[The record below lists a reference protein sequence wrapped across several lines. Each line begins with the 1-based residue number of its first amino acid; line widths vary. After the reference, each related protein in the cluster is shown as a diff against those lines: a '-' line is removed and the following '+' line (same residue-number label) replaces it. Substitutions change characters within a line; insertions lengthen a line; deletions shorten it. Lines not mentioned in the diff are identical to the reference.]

1 MLEAQTIILFSL
13 WKTYVGPALG
23 AGFGMSYLE
32 AISYTLLGASIT
44 IVSAIYFQHPLTRL
58 SKQLIGYWPGRTA
71 KSAATFN
78 PRLRKTLLFYRRYGF
93 WGLMLLTPILFGL
106 PIGTWLALR
115 LGSSPTSVTTAL
127 LTMAFGWS
135 TLSYFLVLNGIMP
148 LAS

>member
-1 MLEAQTIILFSL
+1 MLEAQTIIAFSL

-23 AGFGMSYLE
+23 AGFGMDYLE
-32 AISYTLLGASIT
+32 AISYTLMGASIS
-44 IVSAIYFQHPLTRL
+44 IVSVIYGQHGLTRL
-58 SKQLIGYWPGRTA
+58 FKQLMRYWPGRTVT
-71 KSAATFN
+71 SAAKFN

-115 LGSSPTSVTTAL
+115 LGSAPLSVTTAL
-127 LTMAFGWS
+127 LTMTLGWS
-135 TLSYFLVLNGIMP
+135 TLSYFLVLNGLIQ